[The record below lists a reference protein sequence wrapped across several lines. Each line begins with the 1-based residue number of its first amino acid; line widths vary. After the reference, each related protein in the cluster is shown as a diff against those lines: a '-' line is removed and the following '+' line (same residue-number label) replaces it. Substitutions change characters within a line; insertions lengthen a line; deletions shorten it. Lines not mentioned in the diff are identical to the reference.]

1 MAFVTPD
8 IDDFFERYP
17 EFEAVDEDRV
27 DRVLEWAISEV
38 GPTWIE
44 KDRVP
49 AILALTASTLDEE
62 STTDASE
69 SISGGV
75 ASGPITSETVG
86 PLSVKYQTG
95 KQSADAVTRTAV
107 GSSDSAYMALFKM
120 LRKRSFPP
128 IGII

>member
-1 MAFVTPD
+1 MAFVAPD
-8 IDDFFERYP
+8 VADFLERYP
-17 EFEAVDEDRV
+17 EFAEVGPERIQV
-27 DRVLEWAISEV
+27 VLDFAISEV
-38 GPTWIE
+38 GPRWIE
-44 KDRVP
+44 KDRAP

-86 PLSVKYQTG
+86 PLSVRYQTG
-95 KQSADAVTRTAV
+95 KQSADAVTRTAE
-107 GSSDSAYMALFKM
+107 GSSDSAYIVLFKM